1 MMYVPESVLAAIS
14 KRIEYAMKNGTDTI
28 IVKLEAFK
36 DASVLAY
43 CSEFI
48 NVSAN
53 LHGYPNYQ
61 DRILRITGIS
71 NLKVEASNVVPSNY
85 TRLVA
90 DSAKHILAQ

>member
-1 MMYVPESVLAAIS
+1 MMSVPQSILVAIS

-28 IVKLEAFK
+28 IVKLDAFK
-36 DASVLAY
+36 DASVLAF

-53 LHGYPNYQ
+53 IRGYPNYQ
-61 DRILRITGIS
+61 DKTLRIAGIS
-71 NLKVEASNVVPSNY
+71 NLKAEASNAVPSNY